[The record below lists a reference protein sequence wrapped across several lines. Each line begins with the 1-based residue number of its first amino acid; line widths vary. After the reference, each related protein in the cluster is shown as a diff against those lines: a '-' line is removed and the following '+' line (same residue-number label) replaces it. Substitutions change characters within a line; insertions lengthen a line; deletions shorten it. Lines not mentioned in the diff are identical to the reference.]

1 MTDANACL
9 RQRLRGI
16 CDHRIG
22 EMIDAMIGELEWEA
36 RTRQPTLTDEER
48 QAIERAAA
56 WMARVAESRGDIH
69 SAWYLVSDA
78 ATLRGLLERTK

>member
-1 MTDANACL
+1 MTDANARL

-48 QAIERAAA
+48 AAI
-56 WMARVAESRGDIH
+56 
-69 SAWYLVSDA
+69 AWYAGYGAGDHA
-78 ATLRGLLERTK
+78 KTLQALRERLG

>member
-1 MTDANACL
+1 MTDANARL

-36 RTRQPTLTDEER
+36 RTSHPTLTDEELK
-48 QAIERAAA
+48 AIAYYIGTGGPDG
-56 WMARVAESRGDIH
+56 VD
-69 SAWYLVSDA
+69 
-78 ATLRGLLERTK
+78 ATLRSLLERTK

>member
-1 MTDANACL
+1 MTDANARL

-36 RTRQPTLTDEER
+36 RTSHPTLTDAER
-48 QAIERAAA
+48 EAIQWFSSLSYGEGG
-56 WMARVAESRGDIH
+56 RVATYG
-69 SAWYLVSDA
+69 
-78 ATLRGLLERTK
+78 ATLRWLLERTKVVEK

>member
-1 MTDANACL
+1 MTDANARL

-36 RTRQPTLTDEER
+36 RTSHPTLTDEER
-48 QAIERAAA
+48 KAVEWAA
-56 WMARVAESRGDIH
+56 WKA
-69 SAWYLVSDA
+69 
-78 ATLRGLLERTK
+78 LRTNPNERTRQAALRSLLARTKEGGSHG

>member
-1 MTDANACL
+1 MTDANARL

-36 RTRQPTLTDEER
+36 RTSHPTLTDEER
-48 QAIERAAA
+48 EAIREAAGA
-56 WMARVAESRGDIH
+56 YFDNDDDEECAKI
-69 SAWYLVSDA
+69 A
-78 ATLRGLLERTK
+78 ATLHGLLKRLG